1 MGLEEKLC
9 FLRKKCGLSQ
19 LEVAEALDVSRQAVS
34 RWEVGAVVP
43 TVDNLLGLSRLYG
56 VTVDALIDGQPVDY
70 KPPVLADAG
79 ETVPRA
85 ERAHGAHFRVFVS
98 ALALAAAVAVGFGLR
113 PLIDRTPDETSS
125 LPLDEA
131 ECEVIDISS
140 MDNVEYFDMQG
151 IETFGEGR

>member
-56 VTVDALIDGQPVDY
+56 PPRGAGARGALPCVRFSPGAGRRCRGWIWTAP
-70 KPPVLADAG
+70 ADRPDPG
-79 ETVPRA
+79 RDKQLT
-85 ERAHGAHFRVFVS
+85 
-98 ALALAAAVAVGFGLR
+98 LR
-113 PLIDRTPDETSS
+113 
-125 LPLDEA
+125 
-131 ECEVIDISS
+131 
-140 MDNVEYFDMQG
+140 
-151 IETFGEGR
+151 